1 MGGKTST
8 ASKRKYNSKVYE
20 YVQLVVP
27 KGSKDKLKQAAQNA
41 GQSVNAYIMQAV
53 RARAE
58 SEGQGIEPDTEE
70 NSLSELSY
78 NTPQN

>member
-58 SEGQGIEPDTEE
+58 SEGQSIEPDTEE